1 MKQKQS
7 TVNVIDRWGGM
18 FSLSGLLGMIICLT
32 SFTQAQVVWTKHPNN
47 PVLSPGTGGTW
58 DDNYLLEPWVLYD
71 GTTYKMWYEGHDGQD
86 SRIGYA
92 ISDDGAVW
100 TKVDSVSP
108 VLDLGPSGSWDDTR
122 VGLPSVQYDGTIYR
136 MWYRGY
142 DGTTGRIGY
151 ATSPDGVAWTKDSLN
166 PVLGL
171 GPSGSWDDRHVR
183 TPVVLMLDDTTF
195 FMWYNGSLPG
205 PSSRIGLAT
214 SKDGVGWDKWDT
226 NPVMDIGTGWES
238 VAIFPESVILIDDTL
253 RMWYLGINPG
263 GFFVRSG
270 YATSSDGGVE
280 WTKYDGNPVLHVG
293 EAGAWDDV
301 TAAVGAVLFHGTT
314 YEMWYDSWD
323 GASSSIGYAT
333 SLHGLLEVTVSPTTY
348 VVPGTDSVVVTAL
361 FTSDTTGLGLFAE
374 FEASDHTTLDSVRL
388 YDDGAH
394 HDGAAD
400 DNLFGNVWPV
410 PPDERLYN
418 IGLKAT
424 LNDTEIINYDDLAR
438 FTTIG
443 PLEYADDSLA
453 SRSTETDKTYNPRI
467 YLRLRNAGSM
477 ATATGITALLST
489 LDTCVT
495 AISSNLADF
504 GDIPAGGSV
513 MSFGSLSSGYFQVSL
528 NQNCP
533 IGTEIPYALSI
544 SSDGYAFWSDT
555 ITVPITTA
563 TTVGI
568 ADAGGVLPSEFALHQ
583 NYPNPFN
590 PVSTLRFDLPQGS
603 EVSLIVYD
611 IRGRELTRLIDSYIE
626 PGSHQVKWEGG
637 EFPSGIY
644 IARLVTPEYTKSI
657 KMVLLK

>member
-1 MKQKQS
+1 M
-7 TVNVIDRWGGM
+7 
-18 FSLSGLLGMIICLT
+18 
-32 SFTQAQVVWTKHPNN
+32 
-47 PVLSPGTGGTW
+47 
-58 DDNYLLEPWVLYD
+58 
-71 GTTYKMWYEGHDGQD
+71 
-86 SRIGYA
+86 
-92 ISDDGAVW
+92 
-100 TKVDSVSP
+100 
-108 VLDLGPSGSWDDTR
+108 DL
-122 VGLPSVQYDGTIYR
+122 
-136 MWYRGY
+136 
-142 DGTTGRIGY
+142 
-151 ATSPDGVAWTKDSLN
+151 
-166 PVLGL
+166 
-171 GPSGSWDDRHVR
+171 
-183 TPVVLMLDDTTF
+183 
-195 FMWYNGSLPG
+195 
-205 PSSRIGLAT
+205 
-214 SKDGVGWDKWDT
+214 
-226 NPVMDIGTGWES
+226 GTGWES

-263 GFFVRSG
+263 TFVVRSG

-301 TAAVGAVLFHGTT
+301 TAAVGAVLFDGTT

-323 GASSSIGYAT
+323 GANSGSIGYAT

-400 DNLFGNVWPV
+400 DSLFGNVWPV

-443 PLEYADDSLA
+443 PLEYAADSLA
-453 SRSTETDKTYNPRI
+453 YRSTEPDKTYNPRI

-477 ATATGITALLST
+477 ATATGIITARLSA

-495 AISSNLADF
+495 AISSDIANFD
-504 GDIPAGGSV
+504 DIPAGGSV
-513 MSFGSLSSGYFQVSL
+513 MSSGPFSSGYFEVSY

-533 IGTEIPYALSI
+533 IGTEVSFAVSI

-555 ITVPITTA
+555 FDVIITQLPL
-563 TTVGI
+563 GI
-568 ADAGGVLPSEFALHQ
+568 ADAGGVLPIEFALHQ

-590 PVSTLRFDLPQGS
+590 PGTVITYALPQAGS
-603 EVSLIVYD
+603 VTLVIYD
-611 IRGRELTRLIDSYIE
+611 LRGREIARLVDA
-626 PGSHQVKWEGG
+626 PQQVGYHSVTWNGVMASGRET
-637 EFPSGIY
+637 PSGIY